1 MELTTRSGSGVQYT
15 GTTGERPVEE
25 VGFGRSKSKGWPLA
39 GSGGRF
45 VSMTQPTETAGLRT
59 TLRSLLLLFSPRERR
74 RLWGVVVLSVV
85 VALLQAF
92 SIASVIPFLSLV
104 ANPDFIQET
113 PWLESIY
120 AGLGFQSVSRFLFF
134 VGGAVLVILA
144 VTNVLSALAT
154 WVTFRF
160 VWNQHHR
167 MSTGL
172 LREYLHRPYTYFLN
186 RNTSEMAK
194 KLLQEVQFVTD
205 GAAMQLVMLIADVAV
220 VLGILLLLL
229 VVDWR
234 LSLVIMGTLGGA
246 YVLVFALV
254 RRTQT
259 RLGEARNESNTE
271 RFRFAS
277 EALVGIKNVIV
288 MGRQEAFLSRFE
300 APSRVYSDNIRDGYL
315 IGLMPRFVMETLAFG
330 GVLVIV
336 LYLLAQGGDSGDLIA
351 GMGLYAFAGYKLM
364 PALQHAFHAITQL
377 QFYHPVVRELN
388 TDFGWAAE
396 RIRVEEGMAGSAA
409 ESPTSEVINEDW
421 QSLKV
426 KDVFYT
432 YPEASE
438 ATIRGVTL
446 DVARNSWVAFVGTTG
461 SGKTTMIDLLLGLL
475 PPDSGEIALDDRP
488 LAGQAVDLWRQ
499 RCGYVPQDVFLTD
512 ESLAG
517 NIAFG
522 IPPDE
527 RDEEAIRLAAEI
539 AHLSDVVGSLDQGF
553 DSASGERGVRL
564 SGGQRQRI
572 GIARALYGAPDVL
585 ILDEATSAVDSVT
598 EEAILKGIGALSG
611 KMTLIMI
618 AHRISTLKSCDQ
630 IFLMEHGGL
639 AARGT
644 YDELIE
650 SEPRFRALA
659 KEWDTPA
666 PER

>member
-1 MELTTRSGSGVQYT
+1 M
-15 GTTGERPVEE
+15 
-25 VGFGRSKSKGWPLA
+25 
-39 GSGGRF
+39 
-45 VSMTQPTETAGLRT
+45 
-59 TLRSLLLLFSPRERR
+59 
-74 RLWGVVVLSVV
+74 VVLSVV

-113 PWLESIY
+113 PWLERIY

-134 VGGAVLVILA
+134 VGGAVLLILA

-220 VLGILLLLL
+220 VLGIVILLL

-234 LSLVIMGTLGGA
+234 LSFVIVGTLGGA

-254 RRTQT
+254 RRTQA

-277 EALVGIKNVIV
+277 EALVGIKSVIV

-300 APSRVYSDNIRDGYL
+300 GPSRIYSNNIRDGYL

-336 LYLLAQGGDSGDLIA
+336 LYLLAQGGGSGDLIA

-364 PALQHAFHAITQL
+364 PALQHAFHSITQL

-388 TDFGWAAE
+388 TDFGWASGGA
-396 RIRVEEGMAGSAA
+396 RVDGATA
-409 ESPTSEVINEDW
+409 ESPAVGSPASQTLSDDW
-421 QSLKV
+421 QSLNV
-426 KDVFYT
+426 KDVVFT

-438 ATIRGVTL
+438 PTIRGVTL

-488 LAGQAVDLWRQ
+488 LAGQALDLWRK

-517 NIAFG
+517 NIALG

-527 RDEEAIRLAAEI
+527 RDDAAIRAAAET
-539 AHLSDVVGSLDQGF
+539 AHLSELVGSLDQGF
-553 DSASGERGVRL
+553 DSESGERGVRL

-598 EEAILKGIGALSG
+598 EEAILKGIGALSR
-611 KMTLIMI
+611 KTTLIMI
-618 AHRISTLKSCDQ
+618 AHRISTLQNCDQ
-630 IFLMEHGGL
+630 IFLMEHGRL

-644 YDELIE
+644 YDELLE

-666 PER
+666 QER